1 MESTGTSPQ
10 TTTGGPISGNGSRIA
25 PPGSRSAA
33 QIRDDIVRERQQ
45 LAREVDALR
54 NRWSEVTDVKRQ
66 IRAHR
71 TKILVGAAVV
81 GFVVGGAIALSRRRR

>member
-1 MESTGTSPQ
+1 MESTGASPQ
-10 TTTGGPISGNGSRIA
+10 TTGPISGNGRRVA

-33 QIRDDIVRERQQ
+33 EIRDDIVRERKQ

-54 NRWSEVTDVKRQ
+54 HRWSEVTDVKRQ

-71 TKILVGAAVV
+71 TKILVGAAVA
-81 GFVVGGAIALSRRRR
+81 GFLVGGAIAFSRRRR

>member
-1 MESTGTSPQ
+1 MEASPQ
-10 TTTGGPISGNGSRIA
+10 TSPGPVSGNGRRVA

-33 QIRDDIVRERQQ
+33 QIRNDIVREREQ

-54 NRWSEVTDVKRQ
+54 TRWSEVTDVKRQ

-71 TKILVGAAVV
+71 KQLLVGAAVV
-81 GFVVGGAIALSRRRR
+81 GLAVGALALSRRRR

>member
-1 MESTGTSPQ
+1 MEASPQ
-10 TTTGGPISGNGSRIA
+10 TSAGPMSGNGRRVA
-25 PPGSRSAA
+25 APGSRSAA
-33 QIRDDIVRERQQ
+33 QIRDDIVREREQ

-71 TKILVGAAVV
+71 TKLLVGAAVV
-81 GFVVGGAIALSRRRR
+81 GLAVGAIALRRRRR

>member
-1 MESTGTSPQ
+1 MEASPQ
-10 TTTGGPISGNGSRIA
+10 TTAGPVSGNGRRVA

-33 QIRDDIVRERQQ
+33 QIRDDIVREREQ

-71 TKILVGAAVV
+71 TKLLVGAAVV
-81 GFVVGGAIALSRRRR
+81 GLAVGAIALSRRRR

>member
-1 MESTGTSPQ
+1 MESTGASPQ
-10 TTTGGPISGNGSRIA
+10 TAGGPLAGNGSRIA

-66 IRAHR
+66 IRRHR
-71 TKILVGAAVV
+71 AQILVGAAVV
-81 GFVVGGAIALSRRRR
+81 GFLVGGAIAFRRR

>member
-1 MESTGTSPQ
+1 MEATPQ
-10 TTTGGPISGNGSRIA
+10 TTPGPVSGNGRRVA

-33 QIRDDIVRERQQ
+33 QIRDDIVRERKQ

-54 NRWSEVTDVKRQ
+54 HRWSEVTDVKRQ

-71 TKILVGAAVV
+71 TKLLAGAAVV
-81 GFVVGGAIALSRRRR
+81 GLAVGAIALTRRRR

>member
-1 MESTGTSPQ
+1 MESTGASPQ
-10 TTTGGPISGNGSRIA
+10 TTGTISGNGRRVA

-33 QIRDDIVRERQQ
+33 EIRSDIVREREQ

-54 NRWSEVTDVKRQ
+54 TRWSEVTDVKRQ

-71 TKILVGAAVV
+71 TQILVGAAVV
-81 GFVVGGAIALSRRRR
+81 GFLVGGAIAFGRRRR

>member
-1 MESTGTSPQ
+1 MEASPQ
-10 TTTGGPISGNGSRIA
+10 TSAGPVSGNGRRVA
-25 PPGSRSAA
+25 PPGTRSAA
-33 QIRDDIVRERQQ
+33 QIRNDIVREREQ

-71 TKILVGAAVV
+71 TKLLVGAAVV
-81 GFVVGGAIALSRRRR
+81 GLAVGAIAFRRRRR